1 MNPLWANDE
10 ELFGLAR
17 RELFT
22 AVVGDVMDKLN
33 LRQQFLPPQIQPLDR
48 RMMAIGRALT
58 VLEADF
64 FEELAVGRSSISGK
78 QFGLML
84 EALDDLKTNEIYVCT
99 GASPRYALWG
109 ELMSIRAQRCGAV
122 GAVVDGYSR
131 DTHGILELG
140 FPTFSYGAYAQ
151 DGGPR
156 GKVVDFRV
164 PIEIGGA
171 RIQPGDILFGDV
183 DGVCVVPKAAEKE
196 VFVRA
201 LEKARGEKRV
211 RKAIEEGMSATEA
224 FETFGI
230 M

>member
-1 MNPLWANDE
+1 MNPLWENDE
-10 ELFGLAR
+10 ELFTLAR
-17 RELFT
+17 KELFT

-33 LRQQFLPPQIQPLDR
+33 LRRQFLPPQIQPLDR

-64 FEELAVGRSSISGK
+64 FEELAVGHSSISAK

-84 EALDDLKTNEIYVCT
+84 EALDDLKANEIYVCT

-109 ELMSIRAQRCGAV
+109 ELMSIRAQRCGAA

-164 PIEIGGA
+164 PIEIEGA
-171 RIQPGDILFGDV
+171 RIQPGDIIFGDV
-183 DGVCVVPKAAEKE
+183 DGVCVVPKAAEEE

-201 LEKARGEKRV
+201 LEKARGEKQV

-224 FETFGI
+224 FRTFGI